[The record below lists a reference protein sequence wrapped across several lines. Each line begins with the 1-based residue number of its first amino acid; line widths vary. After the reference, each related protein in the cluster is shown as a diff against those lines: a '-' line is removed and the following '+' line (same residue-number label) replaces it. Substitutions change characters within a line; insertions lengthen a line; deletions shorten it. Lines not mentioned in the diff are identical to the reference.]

1 MPKLHKAGKLVY
13 FLWRKGA
20 EGCGVCGGE
29 ATAVLALEL
38 RQQLHAHKENL
49 LKGRDS
55 RHYWMTL
62 GAQDIC
68 SLASLWLCGLLRA
81 GRCGAEA
88 GGGGGAG
95 RPRARAEAGCR
106 CAGFQCVVSEINSE
120 MAVTFSLNDSPRKSP
135 RQYSNLVNHLS
146 ENFGDHLSEVTP
158 SVLFPPTV
166 ARNRGFPL
174 FTAQPVTFCEHRYC
188 EGRGSSRSD
197 KDQGEQAQKFS

>member
-1 MPKLHKAGKLVY
+1 MWGVW
-13 FLWRKGA
+13 WRGHCSLGSGA
-20 EGCGVCGGE
+20 Q
-29 ATAVLALEL
+29 ATASCSQGKFTEGP
-38 RQQLHAHKENL
+38 RQQVL
-49 LKGRDS
+49 LDDIRSSGHLLSGILMALWPSQSRKMRGRS
-55 RHYWMTL
+55 W
-62 GAQDIC
+62 
-68 SLASLWLCGLLRA
+68 
-81 GRCGAEA
+81 
-88 GGGGGAG
+88 GGGGAG

-135 RQYSNLVNHLS
+135 RQYNNLVNHLS

-188 EGRGSSRSD
+188 EGRGSSCLPGCGL
-197 KDQGEQAQKFS
+197 K